1 MLYPTLNQPIVMLVI
16 FFAGF
21 ASGFL
26 FDFALLLKKGL
37 NNIKLVNVFFD
48 FLACIFSFVIYFVA
62 NLYINYGQFR
72 VFVVAV
78 FIIACL
84 LQRVL
89 SNQVLKFF
97 MMIVAKTKKNHR
109 L

>member
-1 MLYPTLNQPIVMLVI
+1 MLYPTLNQPLVMLVML
-16 FFAGF
+16 FVGF

-26 FDFALLLKKGL
+26 FDFAFLLKKSL
-37 NNIKLVNVFFD
+37 KDLKATNIFFD
-48 FLACIFSFVIYFVA
+48 FLACIFSFVIFFVT

-72 VFVVAV
+72 IYVVVV

-89 SNQVLKFF
+89 SNQILKFF
-97 MMIVAKTKKNHR
+97 KKILTKTKKKK

>member
-1 MLYPTLNQPIVMLVI
+1 MLYPTLNQPIVMLVM
-16 FFAGF
+16 FFVGF

-26 FDFALLLKKGL
+26 FDFAFLLKKSL
-37 NNIKLVNVFFD
+37 KDLKATNIFFD
-48 FLACIFSFVIYFVA
+48 FLACIFSFVIFFVT

-72 VFVVAV
+72 IYVVVV
-78 FIIACL
+78 FIFACL

-89 SNQVLKFF
+89 SKQLIQSFKK
-97 MMIVAKTKKNHR
+97 MVAKQKRKK

>member
-1 MLYPTLNQPIVMLVI
+1 MLYPTLNQPLVMLVM
-16 FFAGF
+16 FFVGF

-26 FDFALLLKKGL
+26 FDFAFLLKKSL
-37 NNIKLVNVFFD
+37 KLKATNIFFD
-48 FLACIFSFVIYFVA
+48 FLACIFSFVIFFVT

-72 VFVVAV
+72 IYVVV
-78 FIIACL
+78 IFIIACL

-89 SNQVLKFF
+89 SNQILKFF
-97 MMIVAKTKKNHR
+97 KKILTKTKKKK

>member
-1 MLYPTLNQPIVMLVI
+1 MLYPTLNQPIVMLVM
-16 FFAGF
+16 FFVGF

-26 FDFALLLKKGL
+26 FDFAFLLKKSL
-37 NNIKLVNVFFD
+37 KDLKATNIFFD
-48 FLACIFSFVIYFVA
+48 FLACIFSFIMFFVT

-72 VFVVAV
+72 IYVVV
-78 FIIACL
+78 IFIIACL

-89 SNQVLKFF
+89 SNQIMQFF
-97 MMIVAKTKKNHR
+97 KKIVAKTKKEK

>member
-1 MLYPTLNQPIVMLVI
+1 MLYPTLNQPIVMLVM
-16 FFAGF
+16 FFVGF

-26 FDFALLLKKGL
+26 FDFAFLLKKSL
-37 NNIKLVNVFFD
+37 KDLKATNIFFD
-48 FLACIFSFVIYFVA
+48 FLACIFSFVIFFVT

-72 VFVVAV
+72 IYVVV
-78 FIIACL
+78 IFIIACL

-89 SNQVLKFF
+89 SNQIMQFF
-97 MMIVAKTKKNHR
+97 KKIVAITKKKK

>member
-1 MLYPTLNQPIVMLVI
+1 MLYPTLNQPLVMLVM
-16 FFAGF
+16 FFVGF

-26 FDFALLLKKGL
+26 FDFAFLLKKSL
-37 NNIKLVNVFFD
+37 KDLKATNIFFD
-48 FLACIFSFVIYFVA
+48 FLACIFSFVIFFVT

-72 VFVVAV
+72 IYVVV
-78 FIIACL
+78 IFFIACL

-89 SNQVLKFF
+89 SNQILKFF
-97 MMIVAKTKKNHR
+97 KKILTKTKKKK

>member
-1 MLYPTLNQPIVMLVI
+1 MDSINFSDIFKNNFLDKFTNSISLSEVVITLGI
-16 FFAGF
+16 
-21 ASGFL
+21 
-26 FDFALLLKKGL
+26 AL
-37 NNIKLVNVFFD
+37 
-48 FLACIFSFVIYFVA
+48 AFSFVIYFVA

>member
-1 MLYPTLNQPIVMLVI
+1 MLYPTLNQPIVMLVM
-16 FFAGF
+16 FFVGF

-26 FDFALLLKKGL
+26 FDFAFLLKKSL
-37 NNIKLVNVFFD
+37 KDLKATNIFFD
-48 FLACIFSFVIYFVA
+48 FLACIFSFVIFFVT

-72 VFVVAV
+72 IYVVV
-78 FIIACL
+78 IFIIACL

-89 SNQVLKFF
+89 SNQILKFF
-97 MMIVAKTKKNHR
+97 KKILTKTKKKK

>member
-1 MLYPTLNQPIVMLVI
+1 MLYPTLNQPIVMLVM
-16 FFAGF
+16 FFVGF

-26 FDFALLLKKGL
+26 FDFAFLLKKSL
-37 NNIKLVNVFFD
+37 KDLKATNIFFD
-48 FLACIFSFVIYFVA
+48 FLACIFSFVIFFVT

-72 VFVVAV
+72 IYVVVV
-78 FIIACL
+78 FIFACL

-89 SNQVLKFF
+89 SNQIMQFF
-97 MMIVAKTKKNHR
+97 KKIVAKTKKKK

>member
-21 ASGFL
+21 TSGFL

-48 FLACIFSFVIYFVA
+48 FLACIFSFVIYFVT

-72 VFVVAV
+72 IYVVIL

-84 LQRVL
+84 FQRLL

>member
-1 MLYPTLNQPIVMLVI
+1 MLYPTLIQPIVMLVM
-16 FFAGF
+16 FFVGF

-26 FDFALLLKKGL
+26 FDFAFLLKKSL
-37 NNIKLVNVFFD
+37 KDLKATNIFFD
-48 FLACIFSFVIYFVA
+48 FLACIFSFVIFFVT

-72 VFVVAV
+72 IYVVV
-78 FIIACL
+78 IFIIACL

-89 SNQVLKFF
+89 SNQIMQFF
-97 MMIVAKTKKNHR
+97 KKIVAKTKKKK

>member
-1 MLYPTLNQPIVMLVI
+1 MLYPTINQPIVMLVM
-16 FFAGF
+16 FFVGF

-26 FDFALLLKKGL
+26 FDFAFLLKKSL
-37 NNIKLVNVFFD
+37 KDLKATNIFFD
-48 FLACIFSFVIYFVA
+48 FLACIFSFVIFFVT

-72 VFVVAV
+72 IYVVV
-78 FIIACL
+78 IFIIACL

-89 SNQVLKFF
+89 SNQIMQIFKK
-97 MMIVAKTKKNHR
+97 IVSKTKKKK

>member
-1 MLYPTLNQPIVMLVI
+1 MLYPTLNQPLVMLVM
-16 FFAGF
+16 FFVGF

-26 FDFALLLKKGL
+26 FDFAFLLKKSL
-37 NNIKLVNVFFD
+37 KDLKATNIFFD
-48 FLACIFSFVIYFVA
+48 FLACIFSFVIFFVT

-72 VFVVAV
+72 IYVVVV

-89 SNQVLKFF
+89 RNQILKFF
-97 MMIVAKTKKNHR
+97 KKILTKTKKKK

>member
-1 MLYPTLNQPIVMLVI
+1 MLYPTLNQPLVMLVMT
-16 FFAGF
+16 FVGF

-26 FDFALLLKKGL
+26 FDFAILLKKSL
-37 NNIKLVNVFFD
+37 KDLKATNIFFD
-48 FLACIFSFVIYFVA
+48 FLACIFSFIMFFVT

-72 VFVVAV
+72 IYVVV
-78 FIIACL
+78 IFIIACL

-89 SNQVLKFF
+89 SNQIMQFF
-97 MMIVAKTKKNHR
+97 KKIVAKTKKKK

>member
-21 ASGFL
+21 TSGFL

-48 FLACIFSFVIYFVA
+48 FLACIFSFVIYFVT

-72 VFVVAV
+72 IYVVIL
-78 FIIACL
+78 FIVACI